1 MSDIDN
7 KQLNIN
13 GTDSSENSLDW
24 TDKLRYSKSFVA
36 KLALSDESVKRYYAA
51 IASKLL
57 AYNRVRSRTRWNG
70 VSFAEG
76 RTVFARL
83 TITGKTLCLYLAV
96 EPSTVADG
104 KYRAKDVFTSESTKK
119 RLRFS
124 VFAATARLT
133 TLCALSTA

>member
-96 EPSTVADG
+96 EPLPMANIAPRT
-104 KYRAKDVFTSESTKK
+104 FPTSESTKK

-124 VFAATARLT
+124 VFAVTAPLT
-133 TLCALSTA
+133 TLYALSTA